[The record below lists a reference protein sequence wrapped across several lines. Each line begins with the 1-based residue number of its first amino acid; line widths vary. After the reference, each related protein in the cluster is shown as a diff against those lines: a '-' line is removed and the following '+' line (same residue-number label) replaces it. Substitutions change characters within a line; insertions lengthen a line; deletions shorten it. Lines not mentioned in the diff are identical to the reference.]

1 MFPSGPRPFV
11 HPDCLEEA
19 LELASE
25 YNIPVSDLCWDS
37 SPKLMQEELQIRK
50 GVLYSLVT
58 TSNFDTETEDTTNL
72 STHAALPAQ
81 VPNSTPAAPIL
92 VRGHVLSAS
101 DARTCRGLMKG
112 IMEHFTPIL
121 FTPTTTSHMACTDV
135 FAETW
140 MQLVIQP
147 AIENDGV
154 YKPLET
160 LQSIIDIDWGYHGL
174 CSSCVVEKR
183 AEWRK
188 EQEDIWEKID
198 NWIV

>member
-25 YNIPVSDLCWDS
+25 YNIPVSDLCGDS

-160 LQSIIDIDWGYHGL
+160 LQKVIDIRSEERRVG
-174 CSSCVVEKR
+174 
-183 AEWRK
+183 K
-188 EQEDIWEKID
+188 EC
-198 NWIV
+198 